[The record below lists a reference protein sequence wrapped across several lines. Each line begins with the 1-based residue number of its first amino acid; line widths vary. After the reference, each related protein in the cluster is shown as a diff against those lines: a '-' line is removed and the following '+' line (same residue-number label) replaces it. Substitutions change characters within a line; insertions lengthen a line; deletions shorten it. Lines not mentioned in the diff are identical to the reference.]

1 MPHQV
6 IKRRDIKI
14 ARSVD
19 VADRR
24 SGVQPASKGLPIIRG
39 YNGPAAIYTI
49 GVGEGNVSGSIVN
62 SGD

>member
-39 YNGPAAIYTI
+39 YNDPAAIYTI